1 VRPSFVD
8 CHSHVVP
15 SGDDG
20 AGTVEEGIALCR
32 EAARHGTSV
41 LFATPHVW
49 PHLPLTEL
57 REARVREAFAAM
69 RAEAGLDLRL
79 GWELTPTRALLA
91 EDPRRYVL
99 DGTDCVLMEVP
110 FVGPADL
117 LFELAEL
124 TASAGLQPLIAHP
137 ERTEAVHDRPELADE
152 LAARGWLVQVNATSL
167 LGRHGE
173 EAADLGWDL
182 LDRGVATIVASD
194 GHRPTRPPH
203 LDETYELA
211 VRRLGKERALPV
223 FDGSELLRPTRTASR
238 AASTE
243 ASLAMPT
250 KEEVRALP
258 APPSCF

>member
-1 VRPSFVD
+1 MRPRLVD

-49 PHLPLTEL
+49 PHLPLTDA
-57 REARVREAFAAM
+57 REARVRDAFAAV
-69 RAEAGLDLRL
+69 RAEAELELRL
-79 GWELTPTRALLA
+79 GWELTPTRELLV

-99 DGTDCVLMEVP
+99 EGTDCVLMEVP

-124 TASAGLQPLIAHP
+124 TVSAGLQPLIAHP

-173 EAADLGWDL
+173 EAAELGWDL
-182 LDRGVATIVASD
+182 LDRGVATLVASD

-203 LDETYELA
+203 LDETCELA
-211 VRRLGKERALPV
+211 VRRLGEKRALPL
-223 FDGSELLRPTRTASR
+223 FDGSQLVATQRRLASR
-238 AASTE
+238 AASRDGAKTP
-243 ASLAMPT
+243 ARSAA
-250 KEEVRALP
+250 RARG
-258 APPSCF
+258 